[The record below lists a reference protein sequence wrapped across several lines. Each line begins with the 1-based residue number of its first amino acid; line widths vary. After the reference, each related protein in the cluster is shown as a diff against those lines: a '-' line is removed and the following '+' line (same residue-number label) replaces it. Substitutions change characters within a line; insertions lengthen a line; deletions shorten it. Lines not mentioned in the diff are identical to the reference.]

1 MNAMDSLTYGDVKG
15 MLLRRQQ
22 VPYRQAAYSLEHT
35 KLAMQVYLAY
45 RTLFP
50 DDFKEKLKRFM
61 LPIRLDDLR
70 DDPKVLNLRSRIID
84 AVRDVFPIEEDAIF
98 QNMDEGNDQV
108 LIIEP
113 QNYSMSWDE
122 LNELIEEPQN
132 LALNKENWA
141 FPMLVWTIGYS
152 VDERTWTIL
161 SDNLGWNVKYPKH
174 MVTSNTYVLMP
185 RLRARLKKVGLSVL
199 LTAVQFAWH
208 DTGNY
213 FIDYDP
219 YDETNYDPAPPFTAE
234 CICELKEEYEEAKPI
249 LAEYE
254 TAMKMLRADPSIYQ
268 TLVDLMGQS
277 LEER

>member
-1 MNAMDSLTYGDVKG
+1 MNVIHSLTYGDVKR

-45 RTLFP
+45 RKLFP

-70 DDPKVLNLRSRIID
+70 DDPKVVNLRNRVID
-84 AVRDVFPIEEDAIF
+84 AVRDIFPIEEDAIF

-122 LNELIEEPQN
+122 LHELIEEPSN

-141 FPMLVWTIGYS
+141 FPMLVWIIGYS
-152 VDERTWTIL
+152 VDEHVWNVL

-185 RLRARLKKVGLSVL
+185 RLRARLKKVDLQVL

-234 CICELKEEYEEAKPI
+234 SICELKEEYDQAKPI
-249 LAEYE
+249 IAEYD
-254 TAMKMLRADPSIYQ
+254 TAMKLLRVDPSIYQ